1 MADVIVAPA
10 GRPVDYDAPNTGLL
24 EYAKLNQMA
33 MEPITEAMRNRR
45 DFQQKI
51 QAGQMDEAFRAQQ
64 QKDLLAGQA
73 ATQSNRDKYLLDAQ
87 NSRNASNQALMKERM
102 LAPAIKKALDIYSA
116 AGTPPPPRRA
126 DSSTEDYL
134 NDLNAG
140 LGGEKGVYATVV
152 KRDADALRGIQKQQ
166 DALEQDWNKKKTSIY
181 AKAKETVKPQ
191 VLAYQTDANIANFAS
206 DNGWT
211 DANGQPLT
219 PQNARVAVQSNP
231 AWKAAWNSQLNGL
244 ETGLADQLVQ
254 KTSPEYIGLNNSY
267 IRSKSAFDSLRSEI
281 AKKDW
286 GSASLLQS
294 QVDEANE
301 LSKNL
306 KAPTKAESVEPQTG
320 YTGDLKSLKEV
331 PSEIPGKMVTLPN
344 VNGAAAG
351 QMVNVPNVN
360 GAPAASAVPLTWDT
374 GGLIGMTGQGLRN
387 IGQGLGDKFSGVGQ
401 NLADSWNQF
410 KKGPDVGGV
419 YSWEQSPQNQFVP
432 ISSLPGEAQQEQ
444 LARRQ
449 VAPNQQVFGSQEQ
462 YNQAV
467 QSGLVAPPVVDNTY
481 PRGLTWDEA
490 KTALGGYLYGT
501 PTAPLPMPARQP
513 MVMAPPQFVPPQAQA
528 VQAMNP
534 VQMPQQQ
541 LLQAPQVQ
549 FDNRVDLSGAGVM
562 FPQVEMPGTYPTRYP
577 EQY

>member
-1 MADVIVAPA
+1 MGDVIVAPA
-10 GRPVDYDAPNTGLL
+10 GRPVDYDAPNTGVM
-24 EYAKLNQMA
+24 EYAKLTQAA
-33 MEPITEAMRNRR
+33 MEPAMDAMKNRR

-51 QAGQMDEAFRAQQ
+51 QAEQMEEAFRAQQ

-73 ATQSNRDKYLLDAQ
+73 ATQSNRDKYLMDAQ

-102 LAPAIKKALDIYSA
+102 LAPAIKKALNIYSA
-116 AGTPPPPRRA
+116 AGTPPPPRKA
-126 DSSTEDYL
+126 GGSTEDYL

-181 AKAKETVKPQ
+181 EKAKETVRPQ

-244 ETGLADQLVQ
+244 ETRLSDQLVQ

-267 IRSKSAFDSLRSEI
+267 IRSKSAFDSLRTEI

-306 KAPTKAESVEPQTG
+306 KAPTKAIEPIEPQTG

-331 PSEIPGKMVTLPN
+331 PSEKMVTLPN

-360 GAPAASAVPLTWDT
+360 GAPSASAVPLTWDT
-374 GGLIGMTGQGLRN
+374 GGLIGMTGQGLSN
-387 IGQGLGDKFSGVGQ
+387 LGDKFSGVGQ

-410 KKGPDVGGV
+410 KKGDVGGV
-419 YSWEQSPQNQFVP
+419 YSWEQSPQN
-432 ISSLPGEAQQEQ
+432 
-444 LARRQ
+444 Q

-467 QSGLVAPPVVDNTY
+467 QSGLVAPRVVDNTY

-490 KTALGGYLYGT
+490 KTAMGGYLYGT
-501 PTAPLPMPARQP
+501 PTAPLPMPARQSP

-528 VQAMNP
+528 VQAMSP

-541 LLQAPQVQ
+541 FMQAPQAQ
-549 FDNRVDLSGAGVM
+549 FNNQVDLSGAGVM
-562 FPQVEMPGTYPTRYP
+562 FPPVEMPGTYPSQYP